1 MLGGF
6 IFFFNITKKMIE
18 AKIKINSPLVIIN
31 KPDIID
37 KKNIF
42 FNVFFLIVVNNKSR
56 KISDKKTVSVM
67 EES

>member
-1 MLGGF
+1 
-6 IFFFNITKKMIE
+6 MIE

-37 KKNIF
+37 KKIIF